1 METVAIYREERIR
14 TYGFDL
20 KTDLTLITLVVSP
33 TDQGAVARALDQLG
47 KAGFSYELLTAH
59 ASETGGCGFSFL
71 TGASNATS
79 MTELLQKAAPGIL
92 EISQESSLEL
102 LHFQGP
108 HFGDRY
114 GIVDAAVDALT
125 TAEIEPIAVCCAG
138 SSIYMVLPANSG
150 REAIRILSTP
160 FQTPDREKG

>member
-33 TDQGAVARALDQLG
+33 TGQGAVARAMDELG
-47 KAGFSYELLTAH
+47 KAGFAYELLTAH
-59 ASETGGCGFSFL
+59 TSDPGGCGFSFL
-71 TGASNATS
+71 TGSSNATP
-79 MTELLQKAAPGIL
+79 MIELLQKSTPGIL
-92 EISQESSLEL
+92 EVNQESHLEL

-114 GIVDAAVDALT
+114 GIVDAAVDALVST
-125 TAEIEPIAVCCAG
+125 GIEPIAVCCAG
-138 SSIYMVLPANSG
+138 SSIYMVLPENTG
-150 REAIRILSTP
+150 LEAIGILATP
-160 FQTPDREKG
+160 FQTPGREKE